1 MSIAIV
7 ARKDCRTRDWLK
19 CRYKQCTI
27 RSHFFVSVFFMTR
40 LFIILAIISI
50 QACSIGN
57 LPHNLSRSMMN
68 QEDPELVRTA
78 APAYLLMLDALIETY
93 PDDETFLIP
102 AAKLYG
108 AYAGVFANDEAQMK
122 RMVHR
127 AKSYAQR
134 ALCESEEDLCSAL
147 DQQIEDINLE
157 LAELDED
164 ELVIVYTYAASWAS
178 WIRANSTDWDA
189 IAQLPKVKIL
199 FNWVLKYDPDYD
211 NGTAQ
216 IYMGVLESQIP
227 PSLGG
232 RPDLA
237 KAHFESAIKA
247 SDGKNLMAKVLYAQQ
262 YARLLFEQ
270 ELHDRLLNEVL
281 SAEAKAE
288 GLTLVNQLAKKQAK
302 ALLADSAEYF
312 E

>member
-1 MSIAIV
+1 
-7 ARKDCRTRDWLK
+7 
-19 CRYKQCTI
+19 
-27 RSHFFVSVFFMTR
+27 MTR
-40 LFIILAIISI
+40 LLVILAILAV

-57 LPHNLSRSMMN
+57 LPKNLSRSMMN
-68 QEDPELVRTA
+68 QEDPELVKTA
-78 APAYLLMLDALIETY
+78 APSYLLMLDALVATY
-93 PDDETFLIP
+93 PEDETFLIP

-108 AYAGVFANDEAQMK
+108 AYAGVFANDPKRTK
-122 RMVHR
+122 RMAER
-127 AKSYAQR
+127 SKNYAHR
-134 ALCESEEDLCSAL
+134 ALCESEEDLCEAL
-147 DQQIEDINLE
+147 DKKIEDIEVE
-157 LAELDED
+157 LADLDED
-164 ELVIVYTYAASWAS
+164 ELVVVYTYASSWAS
-178 WIRANSTDWDA
+178 WIQANSSNWDA

-199 FNWVLKYDPDYD
+199 FNWVLKYDLNYD

-237 KAHFESAIKA
+237 KAHFENAIRA

-262 YARLLFEQ
+262 YARLMFEQ

-281 SAEAKAE
+281 NSEAKAE
-288 GLTLVNQLAKKQAK
+288 GLTLINQLAKQQAEV
-302 ALLADSAEYF
+302 LLAESAEYF

>member
-1 MSIAIV
+1 MN
-7 ARKDCRTRDWLK
+7 
-19 CRYKQCTI
+19 
-27 RSHFFVSVFFMTR
+27 R
-40 LFIILAIISI
+40 LLIIIAIISI

-57 LPHNLSRSMMN
+57 LPQNLSRSMMN

-78 APAYLLMLDALIETY
+78 APAYLLMLDALVATY
-93 PDDETFLIP
+93 PDEEAFLIP

-108 AYAGVFANDEAQMK
+108 AYAGVFANDKEQTK
-122 RMVHR
+122 RMANR
-127 AKSYAQR
+127 SKSYAKH
-134 ALCESEEDLCSAL
+134 ALCDNEEDLCVAL
-147 DQQIEDINLE
+147 DKRVEDIEIE
-157 LAELDED
+157 LDDLDED
-164 ELVIVYTYAASWAS
+164 ELVLVYTYAASWAS
-178 WIRANSTDWDA
+178 WIQANSTDWDA
-189 IAQLPKVKIL
+189 IAQLPKVKVL

-216 IYMGVLESQIP
+216 IYMGVLESQLP

-237 KAHFESAIKA
+237 KAHFDNAIRA
-247 SDGKNLMAKVLYAQQ
+247 SEGRNLMAKVLYAQQ

-281 SAEAKAE
+281 NADAHAE
-288 GLTLVNQLAKKQAK
+288 GLTLLNQLAKQQAK
-302 ALLADSAEYF
+302 VLLAESAEYF

>member
-1 MSIAIV
+1 
-7 ARKDCRTRDWLK
+7 
-19 CRYKQCTI
+19 
-27 RSHFFVSVFFMTR
+27 MTR
-40 LFIILAIISI
+40 LLIIVAILTI

-57 LPHNLSRSMMN
+57 LPSNLSRSMMN

-78 APAYLLMLDALIETY
+78 APAYLLMLDALVETY
-93 PDDETFLIP
+93 PDDEDFLLP
-102 AAKLYG
+102 AARLYG
-108 AYAGVFANDEAQMK
+108 AYAGVFANDEAQTK
-122 RMVHR
+122 RMVER
-127 AKSYAQR
+127 SKDYAHR
-134 ALCESEEDLCSAL
+134 ALCESEEDLCLAL
-147 DQQIEDINLE
+147 DQKIDVI
-157 LAELDED
+157 LAELDDLDED
-164 ELVIVYTYAASWAS
+164 ELDIVYTYASSWAS
-178 WIRANSTDWDA
+178 WIQANASDWDA

-199 FNWVLKYDPDYD
+199 FNWVLAYDPAYD

-237 KAHFESAIKA
+237 KAHFDKAIQV

-281 SAEAKAE
+281 NSDAKAE
-288 GLTLVNQLAKKQAK
+288 GLTLINHLAKQQAEV
-302 ALLADSAEYF
+302 LLAESAEYF

>member
-1 MSIAIV
+1 
-7 ARKDCRTRDWLK
+7 
-19 CRYKQCTI
+19 
-27 RSHFFVSVFFMTR
+27 MTR
-40 LFIILAIISI
+40 LLIIIVILTI

-78 APAYLLMLDALIETY
+78 APAYLLMLDALVETY

-108 AYAGVFANDEAQMK
+108 AYAGVFANDAAQTK
-122 RMVHR
+122 RMAER
-127 AKSYAQR
+127 SKSYAHR
-134 ALCESEEDLCSAL
+134 ALCESEEDLCLAI
-147 DQQIEDINLE
+147 DKRVEDIQYE
-157 LAELDED
+157 LADLDED
-164 ELVIVYTYAASWAS
+164 ELALVYTYASSWAS
-178 WIRANSTDWDA
+178 WIQANTSDWDA

-227 PSLGG
+227 PALGG

-237 KAHFESAIKA
+237 KAHFEHAIKA

-262 YARLLFEQ
+262 YARLLFNQ

-281 SAEAKAE
+281 NAEAKAE
-288 GLTLVNQLAKKQAK
+288 GLTLLNQLAKQQAK
-302 ALLADSAEYF
+302 VLLTDSAEYF

>member
-1 MSIAIV
+1 MN
-7 ARKDCRTRDWLK
+7 
-19 CRYKQCTI
+19 
-27 RSHFFVSVFFMTR
+27 R
-40 LFIILAIISI
+40 LLIIIAIISI

-57 LPHNLSRSMMN
+57 LPQNLSRSMMN

-78 APAYLLMLDALIETY
+78 APAYLLMLDALVATY
-93 PDDETFLIP
+93 PDEEAFLIP

-108 AYAGVFANDEAQMK
+108 AYAGVFANDKEQTK
-122 RMVHR
+122 RMANR
-127 AKSYAQR
+127 SKSYAKH
-134 ALCESEEDLCSAL
+134 ALCDNEEDLCVAL
-147 DQQIEDINLE
+147 DKRVEDIEIE
-157 LAELDED
+157 LDDLDED
-164 ELVIVYTYAASWAS
+164 ELVLVYTYAASWAS
-178 WIRANSTDWDA
+178 WIQANSTDWDA

-216 IYMGVLESQIP
+216 IYMGVLESQLP

-237 KAHFESAIKA
+237 KAHFDNAIRA
-247 SDGKNLMAKVLYAQQ
+247 SEGRNLMAKVLYAQQ

-281 SAEAKAE
+281 NADAHAE
-288 GLTLVNQLAKKQAK
+288 GLTLLNQLAKQQAK
-302 ALLADSAEYF
+302 VLLAESAEYF

>member
-1 MSIAIV
+1 
-7 ARKDCRTRDWLK
+7 
-19 CRYKQCTI
+19 
-27 RSHFFVSVFFMTR
+27 MTR
-40 LFIILAIISI
+40 LLIILAILAV

-57 LPHNLSRSMMN
+57 LPKNLSLSMMN

-78 APAYLLMLDALIETY
+78 APAYLLMLDALVATY
-93 PDDETFLIP
+93 PEDETFLIP

-108 AYAGVFANDEAQMK
+108 AYAGVFSNDPEQTK
-122 RMVHR
+122 RMAER
-127 AKSYAQR
+127 SKSYAHR
-134 ALCESEEDLCSAL
+134 ALCESEKSLCAAL
-147 DQQIEDINLE
+147 DEQIEDIVIE
-157 LAELDED
+157 LADLDED
-164 ELVIVYTYAASWAS
+164 ELVIVYTYASSWAS
-178 WIRANSTDWDA
+178 WIQANSSDWDA

-237 KAHFESAIKA
+237 KAHFENAIRA

-262 YARLLFEQ
+262 YARLMFEQ
-270 ELHDRLLNEVL
+270 ELHDRLLTEVMN
-281 SAEAKAE
+281 ADAKAE
-288 GLTLVNQLAKKQAK
+288 GLTLINQLAKQQAK
-302 ALLADSAEYF
+302 VLLADSAEYF

>member
-1 MSIAIV
+1 
-7 ARKDCRTRDWLK
+7 
-19 CRYKQCTI
+19 
-27 RSHFFVSVFFMTR
+27 MTR
-40 LFIILAIISI
+40 LLIILAILAV

-57 LPHNLSRSMMN
+57 LPKNLSLSMMN

-78 APAYLLMLDALIETY
+78 APAYLLMLDALVATY
-93 PDDETFLIP
+93 PEDETFLIP

-108 AYAGVFANDEAQMK
+108 AYAGVFSNDPEQTK
-122 RMVHR
+122 RMAER
-127 AKSYAQR
+127 SKNYAQR
-134 ALCESEEDLCSAL
+134 ALCESEKDLCAAL
-147 DQQIEDINLE
+147 DQQIEDIVIE
-157 LAELDED
+157 LADLDED
-164 ELVIVYTYAASWAS
+164 ELVIVYTYASSWAS
-178 WIRANSTDWDA
+178 WIQANSSDWDA

-237 KAHFESAIKA
+237 KAHFENAIRA

-262 YARLLFEQ
+262 YARLMFEQ
-270 ELHDRLLNEVL
+270 ELHDRLLTEVMN
-281 SAEAKAE
+281 ADAKAE
-288 GLTLVNQLAKKQAK
+288 GLTLINQLAKQQAEV
-302 ALLADSAEYF
+302 LLADSVEYF

>member
-1 MSIAIV
+1 
-7 ARKDCRTRDWLK
+7 
-19 CRYKQCTI
+19 
-27 RSHFFVSVFFMTR
+27 MTR
-40 LFIILAIISI
+40 LLIIIAILTI

-78 APAYLLMLDALIETY
+78 APAYLLMLDALVETY

-108 AYAGVFANDEAQMK
+108 AYAGVFANDAAQTK
-122 RMVHR
+122 RMAER
-127 AKSYAQR
+127 SKSYAHR
-134 ALCESEEDLCSAL
+134 ALCESEEDLCLAI
-147 DQQIEDINLE
+147 DKRVEDIQYE
-157 LAELDED
+157 LADLDED
-164 ELVIVYTYAASWAS
+164 ELALVYTYASSWAS
-178 WIRANSTDWDA
+178 WIQANTSDWDA

-237 KAHFESAIKA
+237 KAHFEHAIKA
-247 SDGKNLMAKVLYAQQ
+247 SDDKNLMAKFLYAQQ
-262 YARLLFEQ
+262 YARLLFDQ

-281 SAEAKAE
+281 NAEAKAE
-288 GLTLVNQLAKKQAK
+288 GLTLLNQLAKQQAK
-302 ALLADSAEYF
+302 ELLADSAEYF

>member
-1 MSIAIV
+1 MN
-7 ARKDCRTRDWLK
+7 
-19 CRYKQCTI
+19 
-27 RSHFFVSVFFMTR
+27 R
-40 LFIILAIISI
+40 LLIIIAIISI

-57 LPHNLSRSMMN
+57 LPQNLSRSMMN

-78 APAYLLMLDALIETY
+78 APAYLLMLDALVATY
-93 PDDETFLIP
+93 PDEEAFLIP

-108 AYAGVFANDEAQMK
+108 AYAGVFANDKEQTK
-122 RMVHR
+122 RMANR
-127 AKSYAQR
+127 SKSYAKH
-134 ALCESEEDLCSAL
+134 ALCDNEEDLCVAL
-147 DQQIEDINLE
+147 DKRVEDIEIE
-157 LAELDED
+157 LDDLDED
-164 ELVIVYTYAASWAS
+164 ELVLVYTYAASWAS
-178 WIRANSTDWDA
+178 WIQANSTDWDA

-216 IYMGVLESQIP
+216 IYMGVLESQLP

-237 KAHFESAIKA
+237 KAHFDIAIRA
-247 SDGKNLMAKVLYAQQ
+247 SEGRNLMAKVLYAQQ

-281 SAEAKAE
+281 NADAHAE
-288 GLTLVNQLAKKQAK
+288 GLTLLNQLAKQQAK
-302 ALLADSAEYF
+302 VLLAESAEYF